1 MEAAYRPLPPPGG
14 AGLLLATGG
23 SVSEGIVK
31 ALMIGDVIGTPGIKA
46 LFAGLGPLVRST
58 GASIVVVNGE
68 NAQGGFGIGKEESD
82 KLFSMG
88 VQVITSGNHVWER
101 PGSAELLA
109 ATPLLLRPANYP
121 PGVPGSGLALLES
134 SDRSWA
140 VINLQGRESMS
151 PIDCPF
157 RKADELLLRIRAES
171 PGALVL
177 VDFHAEAPEEKEALA
192 FYLDG
197 RISALA
203 GTHTH
208 VQTADER
215 ILPKGTGY
223 ITDLGMTGPD
233 DSVIGVKSEIC
244 IRRGLTQMP
253 IKMESAEGPAS
264 ISGALFELDAE
275 SGRCLR
281 VERIRA

>member
-1 MEAAYRPLPPPGG
+1 MGN
-14 AGLLLATGG
+14 
-23 SVSEGIVK
+23 VVK
-31 ALMIGDVIGTPGIKA
+31 ALMIGDVVGTPGMKA
-46 LFAGLGPLVRST
+46 LFAGLGPLVRSC

-68 NAQGGFGIGKEESD
+68 NAQGGFGIGKEEAD

-88 VQVITSGNHVWER
+88 VHVVTSGNHVWER
-101 PGSAELLA
+101 PGSAELLDA
-109 ATPLLLRPANYP
+109 EPRLLRPANYP
-121 PGVPGSGLALLES
+121 PGVPGRGYALVEAGGA
-134 SDRSWA
+134 RWA
-140 VINLQGRESMS
+140 VLNLQGRESMS

-157 RKADELLLRIRAES
+157 RCADEILARIAAES
-171 PGALVL
+171 PGSLVL
-177 VDFHAEAPEEKEALA
+177 VDFHAESVEEKEALA

-197 RISALA
+197 RASAVA

-233 DSVIGVKSEIC
+233 DSVIGVKAEIC
-244 IRRGLTQMP
+244 VRRGLTQMP

-264 ISGALFELDAE
+264 ISAVAFEIERE
-275 SGRCLR
+275 SGRCLGIER
-281 VERIRA
+281 VRA